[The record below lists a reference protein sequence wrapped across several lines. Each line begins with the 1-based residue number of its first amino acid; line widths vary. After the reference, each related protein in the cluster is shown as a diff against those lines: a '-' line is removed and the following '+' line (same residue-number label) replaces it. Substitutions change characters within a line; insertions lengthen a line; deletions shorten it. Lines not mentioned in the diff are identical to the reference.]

1 MKRCRPRS
9 LESFFCSQRTNKAS
23 ERRRR
28 ALAVSLGGGF
38 LDHRDWASVALCGS
52 FGRACVHE
60 YTTLG
65 KISVLTARMSGSKA
79 EASHVSDLQRQ
90 CSLALRCLR
99 TCLSDP
105 RRRRSLLHY
114 LLLSPWMRLSAEERS
129 RLVSM
134 RADVSLWDAEFV
146 RGLIECQGT

>member
-1 MKRCRPRS
+1 MKRHRPRS
-9 LESFFCSQRTNKAS
+9 LESFFSSQRTSKAS

-28 ALAVSLGGGF
+28 GLAVSLGRGF

-65 KISVLTARMSGSKA
+65 KISVLTARMRCRKA

-90 CSLALRCLR
+90 CSLCLRCLR
-99 TCLSDP
+99 TCQADP
-105 RRRRSLLHY
+105 RRRRSLVHY
-114 LLLSPWMRLSAEERS
+114 LLLSPWMRLSEEERS
-129 RLVSM
+129 RLVAIRS
-134 RADVSLWDAEFV
+134 DVSLWDSGFV
-146 RGLIECQGT
+146 RDVIECQGT